1 MAPTSHPFQLAP
13 CLQRRAGVALIM
25 VMCALFL
32 LSMVIF
38 GLAAR
43 LNQQLFFTRQ
53 DNLSLEAK
61 ALAYSGLQ
69 IALHPQTTVKTP
81 ALRRQVDPTHRYA
94 ARILGEGGK
103 INLNWI
109 ISGEDPTKL
118 LILRTYLEAKG
129 LDVQQTEEFVD
140 CLLDWVDPD
149 NTTHLNGSETGLDG
163 MPAPNRPLQ
172 DLAEIR
178 RIRGS
183 QPLVAIPHWEDDF
196 TLLSRGQ
203 IDLQWASED
212 VVAALPGVGQAR
224 ARAFIQQRQGP
235 DKLDGTA
242 DDRLLETVQF
252 AAQLLGLSPN
262 DLAQLQNL
270 IIVNDTTTRIISS
283 GQAGDITKTFE
294 VVVRKEGM
302 QPQVLSWKEY

>member
-1 MAPTSHPFQLAP
+1 
-13 CLQRRAGVALIM
+13 M

-32 LSMVIF
+32 LTMVIF
-38 GLAAR
+38 GLAER
-43 LNQQLFFTRQ
+43 MNQQLFFARR

-61 ALAYSGLQ
+61 ALAFSGLQ
-69 IALHPQTTVKTP
+69 IALHPQVTIKTP
-81 ALRRQVDPTHRYA
+81 ALHRQIDSTHRYA

-109 ISGEDPTKL
+109 IAGEDPRKL
-118 LILRTYLEAKG
+118 EVLRTYLEAKG
-129 LDVQQTEEFVD
+129 LDVQQTEVFVD

-149 NTTHLNGSETGLDG
+149 NIPHLNGDETGLDG

-183 QPLVAIPHWEDDF
+183 PPLVAIPHWEDDF
-196 TLLSRGQ
+196 TLLSRGP
-203 IDLQWASED
+203 IDLQWANETIIAS
-212 VVAALPGVGQAR
+212 LPRVGELR
-224 ARAFIQQRQGP
+224 ARAFIQQRQGQ

-242 DDRLLETVQF
+242 DDRIIESPQV
-252 AAQLLGLSPN
+252 AAQLLGIAPN
-262 DLAQLQNL
+262 DFQQMQDFVV
-270 IIVNDTTTRIISS
+270 VNDTTTRIIST
-283 GQAGDITKTFE
+283 GQAVDVAKTFE